1 MTDADLAETPEAD
14 GCNVGGIFDGFSGY
28 ATPSP
33 GDWKSAL
40 GSGTIVVDTN
50 VLLNLYRY
58 SNDAR
63 DAFLS
68 VFNTLGQRLWVPNQ
82 VMSEFWRNR
91 ESAIEDPRKQL
102 DQSKSALRGDLGK
115 AVEKLRAWANRVSLD
130 RREAGLLENRLA
142 ESFEE
147 VIGLMEK
154 VVDNS
159 GLGMQRD
166 TSKDRV
172 IAELAGLLMGKVGL
186 PLSKG
191 DHDTAV
197 ALGKQR
203 IAAKIPPGYMD
214 KKKDSRGDDSEVG
227 DYLVWHQLKLEA
239 KRRGGDFLFVTGDF
253 KEDWWRIR
261 NNMPIGPRNELSE
274 EFLGETESRFFM
286 LKPEQLLVLAR
297 EHLQV
302 EVSEVSVQNV
312 EMVDA
317 RSENEEEE
325 EVIGSW
331 NYILLADLI
340 RSLRIQAPVQ
350 EAVIFRAVE
359 NGGFASRDEVYEI
372 GGYEPGRMLKG
383 FTRPIAR
390 ISQDVAANVGFSRF
404 DQDVLIPVYEEMKA
418 GFGRVDGFKVSPALQ
433 GSLEKARIIL
443 EREEGEI

>member
-1 MTDADLAETPEAD
+1 MTDASSTETPDVPGSDA
-14 GCNVGGIFDGFSGY
+14 GGLFDGFSGFV
-28 ATPSP
+28 TPTP
-33 GDWKSAL
+33 EDWKSAL
-40 GSGTIVVDTN
+40 GGGTVVVDTN

-68 VFNTLGQRLWVPNQ
+68 VFSTLGFRLWVPNQ

-102 DQSKSALRGDLGK
+102 DQSKNALRDDLGK
-115 AVEKLRAWANRVSLD
+115 ATEKLRAWANRVSLN
-130 RREAGLLENRLA
+130 RREVGLLENRLS

-154 VVDNS
+154 VVDSS
-159 GLGMQRD
+159 GLGMERD

-172 IAELAGLLMGKVGL
+172 IAELSVLLTGKVGL
-186 PLSKG
+186 PLSKA
-191 DHDTAV
+191 DHDAAV

-203 IAAKIPPGYMD
+203 IAAQIPPGYMD
-214 KKKDSRGDDSEVG
+214 KKKDSRGDNSEVG

-239 KRRGGDFLFVTGDF
+239 KRRGGDFVFVTGDF

-261 NNMPIGPRNELSE
+261 NSMPVGPRNELSE
-274 EFLGETESRFFM
+274 EFIGEVAGRFFM
-286 LKPEQLLVLAR
+286 LKPEQLLLLAR

-302 EVSEVSVQNV
+302 EVSEISVQNV

-317 RSENEEEE
+317 RSELEEE
-325 EVIGSW
+325 EVVGSW

-340 RSLRIQAPVQ
+340 RSLRVQAPVQ
-350 EAVIFRAVE
+350 EAVVFRAVD
-359 NGGFASRDEVYEI
+359 NGGFVSRDEVYEL

-390 ISQDVAANVGFSRF
+390 ISQDVALNVGFSRF
-404 DQDVLIPVYEEMKA
+404 DQDVLHPVYDEMKA
-418 GFGRVDGFKVSPALQ
+418 GFGRVDGFQVSPVLL
-433 GSLEKARIIL
+433 SPLVKARTIL
-443 EREEGEI
+443 EREADEA

>member
-1 MTDADLAETPEAD
+1 MTDASSTEAPD
-14 GCNVGGIFDGFSGY
+14 AAGCEAGGLFDGFSGFV
-28 ATPSP
+28 TPTSE
-33 GDWKSAL
+33 DWKGAL
-40 GSGTIVVDTN
+40 GGGTVVVDTN

-68 VFNTLGQRLWVPNQ
+68 VFRTLGLRLWVPNQ

-102 DQSKSALRGDLGK
+102 DQSKNALRDDLGK
-115 AVEKLRAWANRVSLD
+115 ATEKLRAWANRVSLD
-130 RREAGLLENRLA
+130 RREVGQLENRLS

-154 VVDNS
+154 VVDSS
-159 GLGMQRD
+159 GLGMERD

-172 IAELAGLLMGKVGL
+172 IAELSVLLTGKVGL
-186 PLSKG
+186 PLSKA
-191 DHDTAV
+191 DHDAAV

-203 IAAKIPPGYMD
+203 IAAQIPPGYMD
-214 KKKDSRGDDSEVG
+214 KKKDSRGDNSEVG

-239 KRRGGDFLFVTGDF
+239 KRRGGDFVFVTGDF

-261 NNMPIGPRNELSE
+261 NGMPVGPRNELSE
-274 EFLGETESRFFM
+274 EFIGEVSGRFFM
-286 LKPEQLLVLAR
+286 LKPEQLLLLAR

-317 RSENEEEE
+317 RSELDEE
-325 EVIGSW
+325 EVVGSW

-350 EAVIFRAVE
+350 EAAIFRAVD
-359 NGGFASRDEVYEI
+359 NGGFVSRDEIYEL

-390 ISQDVAANVGFSRF
+390 ISQDVALNVGLSRF
-404 DQDVLIPVYEEMKA
+404 DVEVIHPVYDEMKA
-418 GFGRVDGFKVSPALQ
+418 GFGRVDGFQVSPVLLN
-433 GSLEKARIIL
+433 SLMKARTIL
-443 EREEGEI
+443 EREADEA